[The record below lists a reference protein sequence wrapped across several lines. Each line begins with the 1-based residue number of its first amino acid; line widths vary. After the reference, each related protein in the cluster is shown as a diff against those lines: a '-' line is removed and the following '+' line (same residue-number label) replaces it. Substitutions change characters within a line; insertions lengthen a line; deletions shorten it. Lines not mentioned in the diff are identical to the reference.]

1 MKNLNKE
8 VGNFGEDLSKKYLK
22 ENGYIIIEENFS
34 CPYGEIDII
43 ALSDKYLCFMEVK
56 TRYTTKFGLPLE
68 SITPAKQRKIIKTA
82 QYFICKNKLFKH
94 FCRFDALEV
103 TFTNDS
109 NFPKINHI
117 KNAFS
122 Q

>member
-1 MKNLNKE
+1 MKILNKE

-82 QYFICKNKLFKH
+82 QYFICKNKLFNH

-103 TFTNDS
+103 
-109 NFPKINHI
+109 
-117 KNAFS
+117 
-122 Q
+122 